1 MLDEEQQTLFRQLSV
16 FRGGFT
22 LAACSAVMG
31 MENEFD
37 ALDSL
42 GELVD
47 KSLVRTTPSDDE
59 TRYYLLET
67 LRQYAAARS
76 GPDEVSEVGGRH
88 AQYFLQVAEE
98 GAMQLH
104 GPEQIGWLS
113 RLETEHDNFRA
124 VLAWSLESADADLAQ
139 RTATALSW
147 FWLIRRHVSEGV
159 DWFDKALALDG
170 GSPQVRAALLVQS
183 GFVGSVLSQD
193 DFEGC
198 LAQIREGEKLFLELG
213 DYQGMA
219 TAQTNE
225 AVILWYQRDLE
236 GSAARFTEL
245 QAAFRANGYDWGDA
259 FCSFFL
265 GSISG
270 FEADLSL
277 AKERYS
283 RSLEMFRKL
292 GDLGLIAWILVPLGN
307 IVLALGD
314 TELSSKLHEE
324 ALAMMTDLGD
334 RHGMGAIMLAMGM
347 SADLRGDT
355 AEAERLL
362 IDAQRHLR
370 EGGGGQ
376 GVSWPISNSM
386 IINGTEEQLRDAADR
401 YQHSLES
408 PPDQWTKMLFA
419 DRDAW
424 LARTS
429 TSS

>member
-1 MLDEEQQTLFRQLSV
+1 M
-16 FRGGFT
+16 
-22 LAACSAVMG
+22 
-31 MENEFD
+31 
-37 ALDSL
+37 
-42 GELVD
+42 
-47 KSLVRTTPSDDE
+47 
-59 TRYYLLET
+59 
-67 LRQYAAARS
+67 
-76 GPDEVSEVGGRH
+76 
-88 AQYFLQVAEE
+88 
-98 GAMQLH
+98 
-104 GPEQIGWLS
+104 
-113 RLETEHDNFRA
+113 
-124 VLAWSLESADADLAQ
+124 
-139 RTATALSW
+139 
-147 FWLIRRHVSEGV
+147 
-159 DWFDKALALDG
+159 
-170 GSPQVRAALLVQS
+170 
-183 GFVGSVLSQD
+183 
-193 DFEGC
+193 
-198 LAQIREGEKLFLELG
+198 
-213 DYQGMA
+213 
-219 TAQTNE
+219 
-225 AVILWYQRDLE
+225 
-236 GSAARFTEL
+236 
-245 QAAFRANGYDWGDA
+245 
-259 FCSFFL
+259 
-265 GSISG
+265 
-270 FEADLSL
+270 
-277 AKERYS
+277 
-283 RSLEMFRKL
+283 
-292 GDLGLIAWILVPLGN
+292 PLGN